1 MQYLMFEHR
10 KQETKFMFDHQIFNM
25 NFYCSLYGL
34 GCFIHCKIFFSN
46 VEIQDIWKNEEL
58 FEDYH

>member
-10 KQETKFMFDHQIFNM
+10 KQETKFMFDHQIFKM
-25 NFYCSLYGL
+25 NSIVLYMVL
-34 GCFIHCKIFFSN
+34 AVSSIARFFFSN